1 MSQTGIR
8 KHCRQCGQ
16 MRVYKRRAQ
25 KWCSVACA
33 QAALRARGHHAAA
46 GQRAWSQRPTT
57 ESKARD
63 RIAALGAS
71 PVVIAACLR
80 ERYNAYRAGYDM
92 GRRKGFADALR
103 EAPEIRWR
111 KGAA

>member
-1 MSQTGIR
+1 MNAETLV
-8 KHCRQCGQ
+8 K
-16 MRVYKRRAQ
+16 

-33 QAALRARGHHAAA
+33 HAALRARGHYAAA
-46 GQRAWSQRPTT
+46 GQRAWSLRPTT
-57 ESKARD
+57 EAAVRARL
-63 RIAALGAS
+63 ASLGAT
-71 PVVIAACLR
+71 PGIVAACLH